1 MRTLIFFRKMAIF
14 EVISKVLPSDL
25 KSVGVLPDCCDS
37 GRSGMLKAVGLCV
50 LICSY
55 WIQSQRE
62 IKESLI
68 RSPTNNPKNKKC
80 TVFHLVLQRHQNSLP
95 CGSEKEFVVLYRNL
109 TTSDLVKDHLRYLM
123 GGRSSVEEEVLCK
136 FTFPERHGALM
147 NFLDSFSPRFSFVGD
162 IDTSAPFESDDVDK
176 ANIVASDLESTKAI
190 VEELKSKLHGKEDN
204 ENCDMNVLKELN
216 QAKTNLCKT
225 TVDLAAICES
235 VELLNKRLEE
245 ERAALEKTRERLNSE
260 NAAEISKEIQ
270 RLSDDVL
277 EFTRFAVD
285 KAVFEIERMRSKIKA
300 AEMRL
305 VAARK
310 MKEAARVA
318 EAVAIAEIKDVTRS
332 SRTRETLHEETL
344 EKIEEMAQEIR
355 SSKRT
360 IEEGL
365 ERVNSAKMEAE
376 E

>member
-1 MRTLIFFRKMAIF
+1 MAIF

-55 WIQSQRE
+55 WIQRQQE
-62 IKESLI
+62 AVI
-68 RSPTNNPKNKKC
+68 
-80 TVFHLVLQRHQNSLP
+80 
-95 CGSEKEFVVLYRNL
+95 
-109 TTSDLVKDHLRYLM
+109 TTI
-123 GGRSSVEEEVLCK
+123 
-136 FTFPERHGALM
+136 FPE
-147 NFLDSFSPRFSFVGD
+147 NPESFQKFC
-162 IDTSAPFESDDVDK
+162 ELDDVDK
-176 ANIVASDLESTKAI
+176 ANIVAI
-190 VEELKSKLHGKEDN
+190 EELKSKLHGKEDN

-277 EFTRFAVD
+277 EF
-285 KAVFEIERMRSKIKA
+285 SKTG
-300 AEMRL
+300 
-305 VAARK
+305 K

>member
-1 MRTLIFFRKMAIF
+1 MAIF

-55 WIQSQRE
+55 WIQRTVPKMVNGTEECWIAGQRE

-80 TVFHLVLQRHQNSLP
+80 TVFHLWLIKLRIVTEIANVGRQQEAVITTIFPENPESFQKFCELAVVVIRPLIRTVL
-95 CGSEKEFVVLYRNL
+95 FI
-109 TTSDLVKDHLRYLM
+109 DVKDHLRYLM

-136 FTFPERHGALM
+136 FTFPERHG
-147 NFLDSFSPRFSFVGD
+147 FSFVGD

-176 ANIVASDLESTKAI
+176 ANIVATI

-270 RLSDDVL
+270 RL
-277 EFTRFAVD
+277 T
-285 KAVFEIERMRSKIKA
+285 VFEIERMRSKIKA

>member
-1 MRTLIFFRKMAIF
+1 MAIF

-68 RSPTNNPKNKKC
+68 RSPTNNPKKKYVPCFIWSCNDIKTLYLAHQAKDYVGLKRNLLYC
-80 TVFHLVLQRHQNSLP
+80 T
-95 CGSEKEFVVLYRNL
+95 GKNL

-136 FTFPERHGALM
+136 FTFPERPGALM

-162 IDTSAPFESDDVDK
+162 IDTSAPFESVREAATRFGGFGFWK
-176 ANIVASDLESTKAI
+176 PSSLNNIPKHLSLESTKAI
-190 VEELKSKLHGKEDN
+190 VEELKSKLHRKEDN

-225 TVDLAAICES
+225 TVDIAAIS
-235 VELLNKRLEE
+235 
-245 ERAALEKTRERLNSE
+245 
-260 NAAEISKEIQ
+260 
-270 RLSDDVL
+270 
-277 EFTRFAVD
+277 
-285 KAVFEIERMRSKIKA
+285 VFEIERTRSKIKA

-318 EAVAIAEIKDVTRS
+318 EAVAIAEIKYVTRS
-332 SRTRETLHEETL
+332 SRTRETLHEEIL
-344 EKIEEMAQEIR
+344 EKIEETAQEIR

>member
-1 MRTLIFFRKMAIF
+1 MAIF

-37 GRSGMLKAVGLCV
+37 GRSGMLKA
-50 LICSY
+50 
-55 WIQSQRE
+55 
-62 IKESLI
+62 
-68 RSPTNNPKNKKC
+68 
-80 TVFHLVLQRHQNSLP
+80 
-95 CGSEKEFVVLYRNL
+95 
-109 TTSDLVKDHLRYLM
+109 M

-136 FTFPERHGALM
+136 FTFPERPGALM

-162 IDTSAPFESDDVDK
+162 IDTSAPFESVREAATRFGGFGFWK
-176 ANIVASDLESTKAI
+176 PSSLNNIPKHLSLESTKAI

-225 TVDLAAICES
+225 TIDLAAICES

-270 RLSDDVL
+270 RL
-277 EFTRFAVD
+277 T
-285 KAVFEIERMRSKIKA
+285 VFEIERTRSKIKA

-310 MKEAARVA
+310 MKEAGRVA

-332 SRTRETLHEETL
+332 SRTRETLHEEIL
-344 EKIEEMAQEIR
+344 EKIEETAQEIR

-365 ERVNSAKMEAE
+365 ERVNTAKMEAE

>member
-1 MRTLIFFRKMAIF
+1 MAIF

-55 WIQSQRE
+55 WIQRTVPMMVNGTEECWIAGQRE

-68 RSPTNNPKNKKC
+68 RSPTNNPKKNM
-80 TVFHLVLQRHQNSLP
+80 
-95 CGSEKEFVVLYRNL
+95 YRVSSGL
-109 TTSDLVKDHLRYLM
+109 ATTSKLSTM

-136 FTFPERHGALM
+136 FTFPERPG
-147 NFLDSFSPRFSFVGD
+147 FSFVGD
-162 IDTSAPFESDDVDK
+162 IDTSAPFESVREAATRFGGFGFWK
-176 ANIVASDLESTKAI
+176 PSSLNNIPKHLSLESTKAI

-216 QAKTNLCKT
+216 QAKTNICKT

-277 EFTRFAVD
+277 EF
-285 KAVFEIERMRSKIKA
+285 SKTG
-300 AEMRL
+300 
-305 VAARK
+305 K

-332 SRTRETLHEETL
+332 SRTRETLHEEIL
-344 EKIEEMAQEIR
+344 EKIEETAQEIR

>member
-1 MRTLIFFRKMAIF
+1 MAIF

-68 RSPTNNPKNKKC
+68 RSPTNNPKKNMYC
-80 TVFHLVLQRHQNSLP
+80 VSSGLA
-95 CGSEKEFVVLYRNL
+95 
-109 TTSDLVKDHLRYLM
+109 TTSKLSTWLIKLRIVTEIANVGMQQEAVITTIFPENPGSFQKFCELM

-136 FTFPERHGALM
+136 FTFPERPCALM

-162 IDTSAPFESDDVDK
+162 IDTSAPFESVREAATRFGGFGFWK
-176 ANIVASDLESTKAI
+176 PSSLNNIPKHLSLESTKAI

-225 TVDLAAICES
+225 TIDLAAIS
-235 VELLNKRLEE
+235 
-245 ERAALEKTRERLNSE
+245 
-260 NAAEISKEIQ
+260 
-270 RLSDDVL
+270 
-277 EFTRFAVD
+277 
-285 KAVFEIERMRSKIKA
+285 VFEIERTRSKIKA

-332 SRTRETLHEETL
+332 SRTRETLDEEIL
-344 EKIEEMAQEIR
+344 EKIEETAQEIR

-365 ERVNSAKMEAE
+365 ERVNTAKMEAE